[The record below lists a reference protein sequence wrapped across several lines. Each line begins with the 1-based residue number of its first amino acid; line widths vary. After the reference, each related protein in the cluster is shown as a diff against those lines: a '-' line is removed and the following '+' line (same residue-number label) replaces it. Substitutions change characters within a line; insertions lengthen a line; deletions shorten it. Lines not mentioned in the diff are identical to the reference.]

1 MNQLASELSVTLSP
15 QLFSHFRDEADRL
28 GLPIE
33 WLIASLIV
41 DTVGELEPAPEPVA
55 A

>member
-1 MNQLASELSVTLSP
+1 MIQNASELSVTLSP
-15 QLFSHFRDEADRL
+15 ELFAQIRDEAKQLD
-28 GLPIE
+28 LPIE

-41 DTVGELEPAPEPVA
+41 DTVDSVSPATAPVA

>member
-15 QLFSHFRDEADRL
+15 QLYDHFREEASRL

-41 DTVGELEPAPEPVA
+41 DTVDEVETSPEPVA

>member
-1 MNQLASELSVTLSP
+1 MNQSASELTVTLSP
-15 QLFSHFRDEADRL
+15 QLFNVIREEAARL

-33 WLIASLIV
+33 WLIASLVV
-41 DTVGELEPAPEPVA
+41 DTVDDFATSPEPVA

>member
-1 MNQLASELSVTLSP
+1 MNSNASELSVTLSP
-15 QLFSHFRDEADRL
+15 ELFAQVQQEAKAL

-41 DTVGELEPAPEPVA
+41 DTVDEVEPALVA
-55 A
+55 V

>member
-1 MNQLASELSVTLSP
+1 MNQHASELSVTLSP
-15 QLFSHFRDEADRL
+15 QLFEHFREEAERL
-28 GLPIE
+28 DLPIE

-41 DTVGELEPAPEPVA
+41 DTVDELDPSPVA